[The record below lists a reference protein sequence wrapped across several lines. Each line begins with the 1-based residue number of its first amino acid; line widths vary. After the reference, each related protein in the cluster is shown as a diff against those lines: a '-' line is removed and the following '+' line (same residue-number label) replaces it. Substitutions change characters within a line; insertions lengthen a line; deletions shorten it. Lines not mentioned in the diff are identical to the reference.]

1 MTDTELMSA
10 PDLVDQLRL
19 LVGEENVLDEQAS
32 IMYSQDVFEK
42 SEYISTVVRPR
53 NTLEVSSV
61 VNACTSYGAAVIPRG
76 GGMSYTSGY
85 IPVEPDSVTLDMSV
99 MNKILEINTEDMY
112 VTCEAGVTWKQLY
125 EALSLSLIHI

>member
-61 VNACTSYGAAVIPRG
+61 VNACTS
-76 GGMSYTSGY
+76 
-85 IPVEPDSVTLDMSV
+85 
-99 MNKILEINTEDMY
+99 
-112 VTCEAGVTWKQLY
+112 
-125 EALSLSLIHI
+125 LSLIHI